1 MAGNKNTIL
10 DALTAE
16 MLGDVQKLH
25 QELAACSSTMAD
37 MGEKQAAMEAA
48 AESMKNTLVDTEKQF
63 EIMARGILIFAMD
76 EQAKTQASQK
86 TSLKELTD
94 SFASQ
99 LKKNTASFKMQ
110 LWLIFAVNGV
120 IFLTLLALFLV
131 LKT

>member
-86 TSLKELTD
+86 TGLKELTD
-94 SFASQ
+94 SFAAQ
-99 LKKNTASFKMQ
+99 LRKNTASFKML
-110 LWLIFAVNGV
+110 LWIILIMIGVN
-120 IFLTLLALFLV
+120 FLTLLALFLV
-131 LKT
+131 IKI